1 MSKTFATFST
11 TIHRRLLESA
21 LALRRNNFV
30 AAAYG
35 LLPRAL
41 REFLGVV
48 AWRKLWAGMRFPALP
63 ECSVAATSPGE
74 VGRHARSRVN
84 VFGFFGGQFGLGES
98 ARLYASALA
107 DSGVSIAVLDVDLG
121 LPHSRQAYQRYGAPN
136 PCIDAVDLVV
146 VNPDYLD
153 RALPQIDAL
162 GKDRRMR
169 VGCWFW
175 ELDTVPDRWHGAL
188 RHIDA
193 ILVSSEFI
201 ERAVAKVTD
210 KPILRVP
217 LPLRPRVDSGLGRE
231 AFGLS
236 REAFIF
242 LCSLDFHSSI
252 YRKNP
257 SAVISAFC
265 QAFPRRDENVQV
277 IIKSINGTYYPAQ
290 FAELI
295 EAAKADQRVLIR
307 DQAIAAPHMRA
318 LQRCCDAYVSLHRS
332 EGFGLGLAE
341 CMELAKPVIGT
352 AWSGN
357 MEFMNDE
364 NSCLVDAVTI
374 PVIVG
379 QYQDAPPGSVWAEPD
394 VRVAADWMR
403 KLVSD
408 PEFARKIGERA
419 AADVE
424 EKLSP
429 RRVAAELMCKI
440 TALNALAPLADEAFL

>member
-1 MSKTFATFST
+1 MLKSLAISLAAL
-11 TIHRRLLESA
+11 HRVLLEKA
-21 LALRRNNFV
+21 LEFRRNRLV

-35 LLPRAL
+35 LLPRST

-48 AWRKLWAGMRFPALP
+48 AWRKLWAGMRFPTLPVCFVEVQLPAVQALP
-63 ECSVAATSPGE
+63 
-74 VGRHARSRVN
+74 SRALVN
-84 VFGFFGGQFGLGES
+84 IFGFFGSQFGLGEG

-107 DSGVSIAVLDVDLG
+107 DSGVPIAVLDLDLG
-121 LPHSRQAYQRYGAPN
+121 LPHSRQTYQRYGEPN
-136 PCIDAVDLVV
+136 RCRDAVDLVV
-146 VNPDYLD
+146 VNPDYLC
-153 RALPQIDAL
+153 RALPQIEAL
-162 GKDRRMR
+162 GKDRRLR
-169 VGCWFW
+169 IGCWFW
-175 ELDTVPDRWHGAL
+175 ELDIIPDRWHEAL
-188 RHIDA
+188 KHIDA
-193 ILVSSEFI
+193 IMVSSGFI
-201 ERAVAKVTD
+201 ELAFAKVTD
-210 KPILRVP
+210 KPIFRVP
-217 LPLRPRVDSGLGRE
+217 LPLRPRVDSGLGRD

-236 REAFIF
+236 GEAFLF

-257 SAVISAFC
+257 NAVISAFLR
-265 QAFPRRDENVQV
+265 AFPRGDENVQLV
-277 IIKSINGTYYPAQ
+277 IKCVNGAYYPEQ

-295 EAAKADQRVLIR
+295 AAAKVDKRMLIR
-307 DQAIAAPHMRA
+307 NQAIAAPHMRA

-341 CMELAKPVIGT
+341 CMELGKPVIGT

-357 MEFMNDE
+357 MEFMNNK

-440 TALNALAPLADEAFL
+440 TALNALAPLADEACL